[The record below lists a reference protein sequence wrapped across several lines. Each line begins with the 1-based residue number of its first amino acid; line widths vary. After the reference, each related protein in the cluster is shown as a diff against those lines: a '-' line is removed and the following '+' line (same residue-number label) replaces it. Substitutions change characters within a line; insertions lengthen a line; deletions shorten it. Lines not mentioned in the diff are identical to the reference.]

1 MLQYRP
7 DMSLMLAEIAEQPA
21 ALERTIAA
29 ERAKISKLGSLLK
42 TRDID
47 LIVLV
52 ARGSSDNAAL
62 FGRYL
67 LEITTGIPVSLS
79 APSVHTVYNA
89 DLRLDHALVVGLSQ
103 SGEGEDINRVL
114 ENARASGAYT
124 IGITNE
130 PGSSMTR
137 IVDETLLPHGG
148 KERSVAATKTCTA
161 QMLLLYMLA
170 TELAEASVPFSYE
183 AIPEFVAGALEQE
196 PAIRELVQRYAFME
210 NCGVVGRG
218 LAYANAYE
226 LALKLMETCYVVA
239 ERFSSAD
246 FLHGPLA
253 MVERHFPVILF
264 APPGVML
271 PEVKSLIERLRE
283 LHADTLAITSDLD
296 AARMCTRAIVMS
308 REIDE
313 FLAPIPYIVP
323 GQLFAALLAEA
334 KGLNPDAPRSPS
346 KVTRRLRD
354 DYEHGTE
361 GSGAQSRLRSGP
373 RTNSVADPQQDPPL
387 RPLPSLSR
395 RPR

>member
-1 MLQYRP
+1 
-7 DMSLMLAEIAEQPA
+7 MLAEIAEQPA
-21 ALERTIAA
+21 ALERTIA
-29 ERAKISKLGSLLK
+29 EEQGKIAKLGSLLK
-42 TRDID
+42 ARDID

-79 APSVHTVYNA
+79 APSVHTIYNA
-89 DLRLDHALVVGLSQ
+89 RLRLDHALVVGVSQ

-114 ENARASGAYT
+114 ENARESGAHT

-130 PGSSMTR
+130 PNSSMTKL
-137 IVDETLLPHGG
+137 VDETLLTHGG
-148 KERSVAATKTCTA
+148 RERSVAATKTFTG
-161 QMLLLYMLA
+161 QMLLFYMLA
-170 TELAEASVPFSYE
+170 AQLAEKAPFSYE
-183 AIPEFVAGALEQE
+183 AIPEHVATALEQR
-196 PAIRELVQRYAFME
+196 PAIQELVQRYVFME
-210 NCGVVGRG
+210 NCVVVGRG

-226 LALKLMETCYVVA
+226 MALKLMETCYVVA

-271 PEVKSLIERLRE
+271 PGVKSLIERLRE
-283 LHADTLAITSDLD
+283 LHADTLAITSDPD
-296 AARMCTRAIVMS
+296 AAKMCTRAIIMP

-334 KGLNPDAPRSPS
+334 KGLNPDSPRSLS
-346 KVTRRLRD
+346 KVTRTL
-354 DYEHGTE
+354 
-361 GSGAQSRLRSGP
+361 
-373 RTNSVADPQQDPPL
+373 
-387 RPLPSLSR
+387 
-395 RPR
+395 

>member
-1 MLQYRP
+1 
-7 DMSLMLAEIAEQPA
+7 MSLMLSEIAEQPA
-21 ALERTIAA
+21 ALSRTITE
-29 ERAKISKLGSLLK
+29 ERGKLAKLGKTLK
-42 TRDID
+42 GSNID

-79 APSVHTVYNA
+79 APSVHTIYKA
-89 DLRLDHALVVGLSQ
+89 KLKLDHALVVGVSQ

-114 ENARASGAYT
+114 ENARQGGAYT
-124 IGITNE
+124 VGITNE
-130 PGSSMTR
+130 PNSTMTNL
-137 IVDETLLPHGG
+137 VDEILLTHGG
-148 KERSVAATKTCTA
+148 RERSVAATKTFTG
-161 QMLLLYMLA
+161 QMLLFYMLA
-170 TELAEASVPFSYE
+170 AELTESQSSIRYE
-183 AIPEFVAGALEQE
+183 AIPVFVERALEQK
-196 PAIRELVQRYAFME
+196 PAILELVQRYVFME
-210 NCGVVGRG
+210 NCVVVGRG

-264 APPGVML
+264 APPGEML
-271 PEVKSLIERLRE
+271 PGVKSLIERLRE
-283 LHADTLAITSDLD
+283 LHADTLAITSDIESAGL
-296 AARMCTRAIVMS
+296 CTRSIVMP

-334 KGLNPDAPRSPS
+334 KGLDPDSPRSLS
-346 KVTRRLRD
+346 KVTRTL
-354 DYEHGTE
+354 
-361 GSGAQSRLRSGP
+361 
-373 RTNSVADPQQDPPL
+373 
-387 RPLPSLSR
+387 
-395 RPR
+395 

>member
-1 MLQYRP
+1 
-7 DMSLMLAEIAEQPA
+7 MSLMLQEIAEQPA
-21 ALERTIAA
+21 ALERTIAE
-29 ERAKISKLGSLLK
+29 ERAKIAKLGNLLK
-42 TRDID
+42 TRDIH

-79 APSVHTVYNA
+79 APSIYTIYNA
-89 DLRLDHALVVGLSQ
+89 QLRLDHALVVGVSQ

-114 ENARASGAYT
+114 ESARRSGAFT
-124 IGITNE
+124 VGITNE
-130 PGSSMTR
+130 PGSTMTR
-137 IVDETLLPHGG
+137 VVHETLLTQGG
-148 KERSVAATKTCTA
+148 RERSVAATRTFTG
-161 QMLLLYMLA
+161 QMLLFYMLA
-170 TELAEASVPFSYE
+170 AELARSAPPFSYE
-183 AIPEFVAGALEQE
+183 VIPEFVARALEQK
-196 PAIRELVQRYAFME
+196 PAILELVQRYVFME
-210 NCGVVGRG
+210 NCVVVGRG

-271 PEVKSLIERLRE
+271 PDVKSLIERLRE
-283 LHADTLAITSDLD
+283 LHADTLAITSDLE
-296 AARMCTRAIVMS
+296 AASMCTRSIVMS

-313 FLAPIPYIVP
+313 FHAPIPYIVP

-334 KGLNPDAPRSPS
+334 KGLNPDAPRSLS
-346 KVTRRLRD
+346 KVTRTL
-354 DYEHGTE
+354 
-361 GSGAQSRLRSGP
+361 
-373 RTNSVADPQQDPPL
+373 
-387 RPLPSLSR
+387 
-395 RPR
+395 

>member
-1 MLQYRP
+1 
-7 DMSLMLAEIAEQPA
+7 MSLMLAEIAEQPA

-29 ERAKISKLGSLLK
+29 ERSKITKLANTLK
-42 TRDID
+42 SRDID

-79 APSVHTVYNA
+79 APSVHTIYGA
-89 DLRLDHALVVGLSQ
+89 RLKLDHALVVGVSQ
-103 SGEGEDINRVL
+103 SGEGEDINLVL
-114 ENARASGAYT
+114 ENARQCGAYT
-124 IGITNE
+124 VGITNE
-130 PGSSMTR
+130 PNSTMTGL
-137 IVDETLLPHGG
+137 VDEALTTHGG
-148 KERSVAATKTCTA
+148 RERSVAATKTFTG
-161 QMLLLYMLA
+161 QMLLFYMLA
-170 TELAEASVPFSYE
+170 AELSAQPPAFSFE
-183 AIPEFVAGALEQE
+183 AIPEFVARALEQK
-196 PAIRELVQRYAFME
+196 PAILELVQRYVFME
-210 NCGVVGRG
+210 NCVVVGRG

-271 PEVKSLIERLRE
+271 PSVKNLMQRLRE
-283 LHADTLAITSDLD
+283 LKADTLAITSDLD
-296 AARMCTRAIVMS
+296 AAAICSRSIIMP

-323 GQLFAALLAEA
+323 GQLFAALLADA
-334 KGLNPDAPRSPS
+334 KGLDPDAPRSLS
-346 KVTRRLRD
+346 KVTRTL
-354 DYEHGTE
+354 
-361 GSGAQSRLRSGP
+361 
-373 RTNSVADPQQDPPL
+373 
-387 RPLPSLSR
+387 
-395 RPR
+395 